1 MSSGSS
7 RVTGTEGKLKKR
19 LASSWEINGE
29 FCGGGRWW
37 WVSVVMLE
45 KSRKSSICKQSE
57 GVEKEP
63 YKSIVFLSFL
73 CWLVLLIERVV
84 FVWGL
89 G

>member
-1 MSSGSS
+1 M
-7 RVTGTEGKLKKR
+7 
-19 LASSWEINGE
+19 
-29 FCGGGRWW
+29 
-37 WVSVVMLE
+37 SVVMLE